1 MGRPRK
7 NVKQTVKIMDENDQ
21 IVEVAE
27 VGIPGLFQPQQWD
40 IEEEFQ
46 NNEALREH
54 RLARDTSIW

>member
-1 MGRPRK
+1 
-7 NVKQTVKIMDENDQ
+7 MDENDQ